1 MDFLHLEEGNVL
13 LMGFLVNLLIGW
25 ANTILLYKSA
35 NKFFGNNN
43 IAQIS
48 AYLYILSGS
57 LVYHVSM
64 YSESTFLFFGLLGL
78 YTIDGGDASRAW
90 PETYRIVG
98 SSMLFGM
105 AATARSTGTLFSI

>member
-1 MDFLHLEEGNVL
+1 MEILRLEEGSVL
-13 LMGFLVNLLIGW
+13 FMGFFVNLLIGW
-25 ANTILLYKSA
+25 ANTILLYRSGD
-35 NKFFGNNN
+35 KFFGDSN
-43 IAQIS
+43 IAQLS

-64 YSESTFLFFGLLGL
+64 YSENTFLFFGLLGL
-78 YTIDGGDASRAW
+78 YTINGGDASRTW